1 MSSKMELSCK
11 AVLKR
16 DGDALWLF
24 LDSAL
29 AVDLIGQ
36 RSTFAAEALNKDRDI
51 SSLSKYQCEGFGLS
65 DLVLR

>member
-1 MSSKMELSCK
+1 MELRYK

-16 DGDALWLF
+16 DGDALGLF

-29 AVDLIGQ
+29 VVDLIGQ

-51 SSLSKYQCEGFGLS
+51 FSVSKHHCEGF
-65 DLVLR
+65 